1 MLYNETEKHGQIFVV
16 VIIIT
21 LKGVITSRE
30 FRVPGQSCEVGK
42 FDSNSL
48 FQRSVIFKQQG
59 KNLVC

>member
-1 MLYNETEKHGQIFVV
+1 M
-16 VIIIT
+16 IT

-30 FRVPGQSCEVGK
+30 FRVPGQSCDVDE

-59 KNLVC
+59 ENLAC